1 MPRGLII
8 AQSEGNSKGKMTLEK
23 RLRELEREAPR
34 IGEEDTLRQRFV
46 AAMEEFLAGS
56 GVAKK
61 GVQAV
66 LNQRLVRGKPD
77 ARLGGLIFEVKLPKP
92 KGAGI
97 EGAIAQAQGYLTEFP
112 KRHAGKLARGV
123 AYDGLEIALL
133 DEQGKVLSCTEAS
146 KQARQLEAWLSGLGG
161 EVVTPEEFVRRLGP
175 NSEMALQF
183 VEGLW
188 SVFQQFRRRG
198 GFVEDVFEVWKGLYG
213 VTTNLNEEGVRGL
226 ARSAQQMGIRLKGKA
241 GAEEYLF
248 VVETYLAT
256 LLRLIVA
263 RVAVQQRLTSFGTL
277 EELLR
282 HRSAIEAVA
291 DLEKLVPGV
300 AGVFEEDV
308 FMWPK
313 EAADLDRQVEQEL
326 NRCLGDMARTL
337 DDVDL
342 VGVGDDFLRLVY
354 QGFLDPVTRRTLGE
368 FYTSPELVDET
379 LDAVG
384 YTGQVDKKLADIT
397 CGSGTF
403 LLRAIKRVIQRNG
416 VKDGLL
422 EKITQNVI
430 GVDIHPFA
438 VAMARVNYLVGIA
451 ELLPGA
457 RPVRVPIYW
466 ADSLLRLTTARET
479 MEGMRPQRTAIIPGL
494 DEKFVLPDHRDVEWS
509 ELLHRVKEAV
519 GRLGRGVD
527 VETVWQR
534 FWEDAPQE
542 KYLPYEGTIK
552 KFVGQIVKRHNKGKD
567 MRWVPLLENTL
578 NVEQLRGSCDFV
590 VGNPPWVRIH
600 NISKEIR
607 ERLRG
612 EYKVC
617 MSTGWRRGSEL
628 GGAGRGFGQQFDY
641 CIAFVERGIELLN
654 EGGRLGF
661 VITSKVM
668 HALYG
673 NALRKT
679 LIDETRILRLSDYS
693 LRAKPLF
700 LDATNYPLIMAVE
713 RRAPEEG
720 HKVSVAV
727 TGRRGERRE
736 FETLQRDLP
745 LLRYDRESPW
755 VIVWPEV
762 RVAFDTMQARADRK
776 DRLRPL
782 LGENRKHRP
791 GRGVLT
797 SLNGVFIV
805 KRVEPTENREEVVI
819 YAEGYDPTRR
829 QGREYQARVE
839 RSLLRPLIRGK
850 NVEAWGYEA
859 EDYILW
865 THDDASCRVLKE
877 IPEKAQQ
884 YFESHS
890 RSLRNRA
897 DYREGMPLWQ
907 IFRVSASK
915 LGLKVAWQQLSNE
928 LGAVFVP
935 AKIAD
940 PLLGESTLITLLTA
954 YLIPV
959 PSEITGLVAG
969 AFLNSLPVRVYAT
982 SFAERARGG
991 YFRFTSPV
999 IGLIP
1004 LPEQVQAVLEENTL
1018 TPVVERMLEI
1028 SRALHASPNRP
1039 DRAPLEE
1046 ELDRLVAGVYG
1057 LSDGELAALRLYFD
1071 FLRGE
1076 GVQPGLIDEEENG
1089 EEGE

>member
-1 MPRGLII
+1 
-8 AQSEGNSKGKMTLEK
+8 MTLAS
-23 RLRELEREAPR
+23 RLRDLERKAPR

-46 AAMEEFLAGS
+46 AVLDAYLGES
-56 GVAKK
+56 GMAKK
-61 GVQAV
+61 GVETV
-66 LNQRLVRGKPD
+66 LSERLVRGRPD

-92 KGAGI
+92 KGAGL
-97 EGAIAQAQGYLTEFP
+97 EAAILQAQGYLKEFP
-112 KRHAGKLARGV
+112 RRHVGKLARGIG
-123 AYDGLEIALL
+123 YDGLEMALL
-133 DEQGKVLSCTEAS
+133 DEQGNVLSRLEAS
-146 KQARQLEAWLSGLGG
+146 KQAAQLEAWLSSLGG
-161 EVVTPEEFVRRLGP
+161 AVVTPEEFVKRLGP
-175 NSEMALQF
+175 TSDPAIHF
-183 VEGLW
+183 VERLW
-188 SVFQQFRRRG
+188 GAFQDFRKRI
-198 GFVEDVFEVWKGLYG
+198 GFVEDVFKVWKGLYG
-213 VTTNLNEEGVRGL
+213 ATSNLNDDGVRGL
-226 ARSAQQMGIRLKGKA
+226 GRSAQQMGITLKKKA

-248 VVETYLAT
+248 VVETYLAI

-291 DLEKLVPGV
+291 ELEKLVPGV

-326 NRCLGDMARTL
+326 NGCLGDMARTL
-337 DDVDL
+337 DDADL

-384 YTGQVDKKLADIT
+384 YVGEADKRLADIT

-422 EKITQNVI
+422 EKITENVI

-509 ELLHRVKEAV
+509 ELLHRVREAV
-519 GRLGRGVD
+519 GRLGPDVD
-527 VETVWQR
+527 METVWQR
-534 FWEDAPQE
+534 FWQDAPQD
-542 KYLPYEGTIK
+542 KYLPYESTIK
-552 KFVGQIVKRHNKGKD
+552 KFVAQIVKRHNKGKD

-578 NVEQLRGSCDFV
+578 NVEQLRGSCDFI

-617 MSTGWRRGSEL
+617 MSTGWRKGTEL

-641 CIAFVERGIELLN
+641 CIAFVERGLELLG

-679 LIDETRILRLSDYS
+679 LIDETRMLRLSDYS

-713 RRAPEEG
+713 RRTPEDG
-720 HKVSVAV
+720 HKVSIAV
-727 TGRRGERRE
+727 MGPRGERRE
-736 FETLQRDLP
+736 FETLQSDLP
-745 LLRYDRESPW
+745 LLPSDRESPW
-755 VIVWPEV
+755 VVVWPEV
-762 RVAFDTMQARADRK
+762 RAAFNRMLLRTDRK
-776 DRLRPL
+776 GSRRL
-782 LGENRKHRP
+782 LGETP
-791 GRGVLT
+791 GYRAQMGVKT
-797 SLNGVFIV
+797 ALNSVFVV
-805 KRVEPTENREEVVI
+805 KRVEPTESPDEVVI
-819 YAEGYDPTRR
+819 YAEGHSSPQTPDGRR
-829 QGREYQARVE
+829 KEYQARVE
-839 RSLLRPLIRGK
+839 RSLLRPLIRGAD
-850 NVEAWGYEA
+850 VEAWRYKA

-865 THDDASCRVLKE
+865 THDEGTGKALKE
-877 IPEKAQQ
+877 LPPKARE
-884 YFESHS
+884 YFERHTAALK
-890 RSLRNRA
+890 RRD
-897 DYREGMPLWQ
+897 DYKANMPIWE
-907 IFRVSASK
+907 IFRVSREK
-915 LGLKVAWQQLSNE
+915 LGGKVLWQELSFKLE
-928 LGAVFVP
+928 SVYAP
-935 AKIAD
+935 RAE
-940 PLLGESTLITLLTA
+940 GEGSETSIPIQTA

-959 PSEITGLVAG
+959 RDPEEGILVAG
-969 AFLNSLPVRVYAT
+969 WLNSVAVRSWCAA
-982 SFAERARGG
+982 FAERARGA
-991 YFRFTSPV
+991 YFRHFSWV
-999 IGLIP
+999 IGL
-1004 LPEQVQAVLEENTL
+1004 LPVPEGVTAALGKGETEDTSVKRLEE
-1018 TPVVERMLEI
+1018 I
-1028 SRALHASPNRP
+1028 SAHLHENPSRP
-1039 DRAPLEE
+1039 DRTALED
-1046 ELDRLVAGVYG
+1046 ELDKAVAGLYG
-1057 LSDGELAALRLYFD
+1057 LNDSELGALRSYFD
-1071 FLRGE
+1071 FVRAE
-1076 GVQPGLIDEEENG
+1076 GAQPAASDEEEV
-1089 EEGE
+1089 EGDTP